1 MFVCIYLFVAI
12 AKVSRGDQLS
22 CLFQSVEESGQI
34 QQALEI
40 QKQTNCQIR
49 RLNRKSHVSIQDTIF
64 VMENNFEKERVL
76 KSQ

>member
-1 MFVCIYLFVAI
+1 MCIYLFVAI